1 MKTDEKREGISFPSE
16 ILDGRSLTNL
26 VCCFSSR
33 GGQIGKA
40 AGNPDAFRIDAGL
53 VGELKKTRPGSVP
66 EFLEI
71 AGRYDRGALQG
82 LDISADRVTLTGIP
96 DLPAF
101 RALAVKTAEAAK
113 TRHWMKS
120 DPPDCIN
127 ERYSFRVWLNSIG
140 LKGTGFR
147 AARERLL
154 SGFEGDS
161 AYRTR
166 EQREA
171 SLKRRARR
179 RAEKQTFFL
188 L

>member
-1 MKTDEKREGISFPSE
+1 MKHDENCEGIAFPLE
-16 ILDGRSLTNL
+16 FFDGHSLTNL
-26 VCCFSSR
+26 VCCLFSR

-40 AGNPDAFRIDAGL
+40 AGDPDAFRIDARL
-53 VGELKKTRPGSVP
+53 VGELKKSRPGTVP
-66 EFLEI
+66 EFLAI
-71 AGRYDRGALQG
+71 AERYGSRALHG
-82 LDISADRVTLTGIP
+82 LRVSADRVTLTGIP

-101 RALAVKTAEAAK
+101 RALAVKAVDSAII
-113 TRHWMKS
+113 RHWMKS
-120 DPPDCIN
+120 GPPDCTN

-140 LKGTGFR
+140 LTGPAFR
-147 AARERLL
+147 EARERLL

-171 SLKRRARR
+171 SLRR
-179 RAEKQTFFL
+179 RAMRRSAKQTFVL